1 MNTARRRRKRKPVVN
16 ATALNEED
24 GFILA
29 TCGEYLI
36 RHIGKRH
43 FLDRESIEFL
53 LWIMGDK
60 MELIVDLFQKAQ
72 PVSIRS
78 RFAEA
83 IEGAEDDAGM
93 LADVLLDML
102 KKTRPHIARKTCKSL
117 VVQLELAVEKL
128 RASRKTNIESNF
140 ESLRELFS
148 FDQAELKLAVFL
160 FIVKTY
166 DEAETFFI
174 DHLKCD
180 KFRGRNH
187 LLNLLGIR
195 NQELS
200 AALDRFDQID
210 ITESCYGEFELT
222 EWFLNRCLTPES
234 ESISSKFFKSIPEH
248 NLPISLHMVG
258 QDKIHYVR
266 KLLEKKRGL
275 PVHILL
281 YGPPGTGKTSFAYAV
296 ASGLKDPVYEI
307 VGEEENTSKH
317 RRAALTACL
326 KMANSGKGAIVII
339 DEADNILNT
348 IGSWFLR
355 GETQDKGWL
364 NKILEEPGTRFIWIT
379 NSIDSVDNSVLRR
392 FTFSLHFKPFNR
404 RQRIGLWGNILRQNK
419 AASFLDSGQ
428 VERLARKYRLSAG
441 EIDTS
446 VKAALAAISSSKG
459 SFTST
464 LELSLEAYCI
474 LKYKRN
480 GRSLQE
486 SVEENCSYS
495 LDGLNIE
502 GYMDALIGQMA
513 RFDQT
518 LRSDPGKRIN
528 FNLLFYGPP
537 GTGKSA
543 LARHIANRLDR
554 EIICRR
560 YSDLQ
565 SMYVGQGEKN
575 IREAFEEAENEEAV
589 LVVDEADSML
599 FGRDRAQRSWEI
611 SFTNEFL
618 TSMEYY
624 RGILICTTN
633 RMDELDEASIRRFNS
648 KIKFNFL
655 TPEGNVVFYRKMLAG
670 LISTPIENESMAAL
684 KRIPNLAPGDFKNV
698 RDRYALHSSESLN
711 HKILVDAL
719 AEESRIKDLHAH
731 VRSIGF

>member
-1 MNTARRRRKRKPVVN
+1 MPS
-16 ATALNEED
+16 EED
-24 GFILA
+24 SFIRA
-29 TCGEYLI
+29 TCREYMI
-36 RHIGKRH
+36 RHICKKNV
-43 FLDRESIEFL
+43 LDRESIEFL

-60 MELIVDLFQKAQ
+60 MQLIVDLFQRVQ
-72 PVSIRS
+72 PAIIRS

-83 IEGAEDDAGM
+83 LEEAEDDAGM

-117 VVQLELAVEKL
+117 VVQLELGVEKL
-128 RASRKTNIESNF
+128 RASKKSNIETNF
-140 ESLRELFS
+140 EYLRELFALS
-148 FDQAELKLAVFL
+148 RAEFKLAVFL

-248 NLPISLHMVG
+248 NLPISLHMIG
-258 QDKIHYVR
+258 KDKIHYVR

-281 YGPPGTGKTSFAYAV
+281 YGPPGTGKTSFAYAA

-339 DEADNILNT
+339 DEADNMLNT

-364 NKILEEPGTRFIWIT
+364 NKILEEPGTRVIWIT
-379 NSIDSVDNSVLRR
+379 NSVDSVDNSVLRR
-392 FTFSLHFKPFNR
+392 FTFSLQFKPFNR
-404 RQRIGLWGNILRQNK
+404 RQRIGLWGNILKQSK
-419 AASFLDSGQ
+419 ATSFLNSGQ

-446 VKAALAAISSSKG
+446 VKAALAASSSSKG
-459 SFTST
+459 NFTTT
-464 LELSLEAYCI
+464 LELSLESYCT
-474 LKYKRN
+474 LKDKRE
-480 GRSLQE
+480 GRPQKESL
-486 SVEENCSYS
+486 EEHCSYS

-502 GYMDALIGQMA
+502 GDMDALICQMA
-513 RFDQT
+513 RFDQA
-518 LRSDPGKRIN
+518 LRADPDKRIN
-528 FNLLFYGPP
+528 LNLLFYGPP

-543 LARHIANRLDR
+543 LARHIADRLDR

-599 FGRDRAQRSWEI
+599 FSRDRSQRSWEV

-618 TSMEYY
+618 TGMEHY

-633 RMDELDEASIRRFNS
+633 RMDELDEASIRRFNP

-670 LISTPIENESMAAL
+670 LISSPIENESMAAL
-684 KRIPNLAPGDFKNV
+684 RRISNLAPGDFKNV
-698 RDRYALHSSESLN
+698 GDRYALYSSESIN

-719 AEESRIKDLHAH
+719 AEESRIKNLHSH